1 MPISNVLQQMENFGV
16 FLPRYLSEVS
26 ANVLLQ
32 DLLKFPSD
40 FDSRVFSFTAAAEP
54 GLLYQGDGFDN
65 LDFVFLPKLVK
76 LPGKGLILS
85 NTCDMDPD
93 NEKAVSRLVVY
104 SPIFSLSRFKAQL
117 VLAKSNAYAEEY
129 VGKIR
134 RQEISQL
141 FYLPA
146 GPQTGEE
153 SFVDLAQINH
163 CPREMITKEQVKTNR
178 LFSLNNTGFYVLLFK
193 LSVFFCRLQEGIDR
207 G

>member
-1 MPISNVLQQMENFGV
+1 MAMSNVLQQMEKFGV
-16 FLPRYLSEVS
+16 FLPRYLSEAS
-26 ANVLLQ
+26 ANALLQ
-32 DLLKFPSD
+32 DLLKFPEE

-54 GLLYQGDGFDN
+54 GLLYQGDGFAN
-65 LDFVFLPKLVK
+65 LDFVFLPKLAK

-85 NTCDMDPD
+85 NTCDMDPT
-93 NEKAVSRLVVY
+93 NEKAVPRLVVY
-104 SPIFSLSRFKAQL
+104 SPIFSLSRFQAQL
-117 VLAKSNAYAEEY
+117 VSAKSNAFAEDY
-129 VGKIR
+129 IGKIR

-146 GPQTGEE
+146 GPQTSEE

-163 CPREMITKEQVKTNR
+163 CTREMLTKEQVKTNR

-207 G
+207 K